1 MNNNF
6 NMAPVSPVMFPTMPV
21 GTTRE
26 ELLNVLQYG
35 GHPDAPGDEGG
46 FWDTPDCGKK
56 GAEIVIGHDAAV
68 GLQKGVLTLA
78 ARLLPM
84 SMLVP
89 TETSPSAPVLEGAR

>member
-6 NMAPVSPVMFPTMPV
+6 NTAPVNPVMFPGMPV
-21 GTTRE
+21 GTTRQD
-26 ELLNVLQYG
+26 LISMLRG
-35 GHPDAPGDEGG
+35 GGVPDD

-68 GLQKGVLTLA
+68 GLQRTVLTLA

-89 TETSPSAPVLEGAR
+89 TEASPVSAPVLEGVR